1 MMSSV
6 RRMSKSA
13 VGTAIFVLFLGVIA
27 ASFALQDMQN
37 LNPGGGGGSSQ
48 RLAKAGGEE
57 VTEQEL
63 SKLLQR
69 RLTELRAQ
77 QPTADYT
84 ALAGE
89 YDSIVNSLIQSRAL
103 SAFAGA
109 NDVIVSKRMVDAE
122 IAKLSQARGLDGRFS
137 QDAYNAFLANA
148 RLTDAE
154 VRQEIR
160 QVILNRALL
169 GPAAIGARVP
179 TGVARPYAEMQ
190 LEVREADVGL
200 IPTAPFLAR
209 VGEPTDAQLASYYRS
224 SLRRYTVPEQRVL
237 TIARI
242 GPEAVAGLK
251 ASDKEIAD
259 YYNANQATY
268 GIKNQRVISQVVLP
282 AKAAAD
288 QLAAKLRGGTSF
300 VDAARPLGYS
310 ASDISVGPQ
319 TQQQFTSLTSAEVAK
334 AAFAANTPNAIVGPV
349 RSDLGWHVIKIDG
362 IQQIG
367 GKTLAQATP
376 EIAEKLTADKR
387 KNALADIVTNVEDAI
402 ADGKNFAEAVAV
414 GKLASTK
421 TPAITAGGV
430 ARSNPAYKFPA
441 DLAPALRAGFDLGA
455 EDEPIVEKLSEDG
468 GYALVG
474 VDTVVPAAPAP
485 LAQIRAQV
493 VTDWKQKQANDRAK
507 AIANDVAAK
516 VGKGMALADAI
527 RSANA
532 GVTLPGPEK
541 SKVRRIQLAQMGGN
555 VPPALAMMF
564 SLAEG
569 RSRMVADPQGRGF
582 VIVKVTKI
590 IPGDVTLQPGLV
602 AQLQREFAQPLQ
614 SEYAEQFTKAIAA
627 DVGVKRDDEAI
638 EAARKRIVGGG
649 AGN

>member
-13 VGTAIFVLFLGVIA
+13 VGTAIFVVFLGLIA
-27 ASFALQDMQN
+27 ASFALQDMSN
-37 LNPGGGGGSSQ
+37 LNPMGGGGSSP

-63 SKLLQR
+63 SALLQR
-69 RLTELRAQ
+69 RLTELRVE
-77 QPTADYT
+77 QPTADYS

-89 YDSIVNSLIQSRAL
+89 FDTILNSLIQSRAL

-109 NDVIVSKRMVDAE
+109 NDVLVSKRMIDAE
-122 IAKLSQARGLDGRFS
+122 IAKLPQARGLDGRFS
-137 QDAYNAFLANA
+137 QDAYSAFLANA

-200 IPTAPFLAR
+200 IPTAPFLGS
-209 VGEPTDAQLASYYRS
+209 VGEPSDAQLQAFYRS
-224 SLRRYTVPEQRVL
+224 NLARYTVPEQRVL

-242 GPEAVAGLK
+242 GPQNVADLK

-259 YYNANQATY
+259 YYKANQDTY
-268 GIKNQRVISQVVLP
+268 GVKSQRVISQVVLP
-282 AKAAAD
+282 DKSAAD
-288 QLAAKLRGGTSF
+288 QLAAKLRAGTSF

-319 TQQQFTSLTSAEVAK
+319 TQQQFAGLTSDDVAK
-334 AAFAANTPNAIVGPV
+334 ATFSSNAPNAIVGPI

-362 IQQIG
+362 IQQVG

-376 EIAEKLTADKR
+376 EISEKLTADKR

-414 GKLASTK
+414 GKLSTIR
-421 TPAITAGGV
+421 TPAVTAGGV
-430 ARSNPAYKFPA
+430 ARSDASYKFPA
-441 DLAPALRAGFDLGA
+441 DLAPALRAGFDLGPD
-455 EDEPIVEKLSEDG
+455 DEPIVEKLSDDS

-474 VDTVVPAAPAP
+474 VDTVIPAAPAP
-485 LAQIRAQV
+485 LAQIRSQV
-493 VTDWKQKQANDRAK
+493 IGDWKQKQANDRAK
-507 AIANDVAAK
+507 SIANDVAAK
-516 VGKGMALADAI
+516 VGKGMALGDAI
-527 RSANA
+527 RSVNA
-532 GVTLPGPEK
+532 GVALPGPEK
-541 SKVRRIQLAQMGGN
+541 TKVRRIQLAQMGGN

-564 SLAEG
+564 SLAED

-582 VIVKVTKI
+582 IIVKVTKI

-602 AQLQREFAQPLQ
+602 AQLQREFAEPLQ

-627 DVGVKRDDEAI
+627 DVGVKRDAEAI